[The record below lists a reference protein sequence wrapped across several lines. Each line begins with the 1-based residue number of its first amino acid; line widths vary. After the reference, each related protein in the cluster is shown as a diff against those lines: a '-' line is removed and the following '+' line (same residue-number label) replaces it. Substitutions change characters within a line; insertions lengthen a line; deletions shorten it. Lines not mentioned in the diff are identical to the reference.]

1 MKALLEEL
9 QARGDLADKYIQL
22 LIAKELRENSKW
34 ILGGSGE
41 FTPRIE
47 LD

>member
-1 MKALLEEL
+1 MV
-9 QARGDLADKYIQL
+9 RNVYFYGDLADKYIQL

-34 ILGGSGE
+34 IIGGSGE
-41 FTPRIE
+41 FTPRLE